1 MEFFKYVKQE
11 IAVIKDRD
19 PAIKSTMEVFL
30 YPSFKAILKYRKA
43 HRLFLKKHYYRARRI
58 SQKTAR
64 KTGIEIHPGAQIGE
78 GLFIDH
84 GHGVVIGETTV
95 IGDNVTLYQGVT
107 LGGTGKEHGKRHP
120 TVGNNVMIGAGAK
133 VLGSVTIGNNC
144 KIGAGSV
151 VLGDV
156 PDNATVVGVPG
167 RVVVL
172 NDVRVT
178 DANDLDQVHLPDPVM
193 NDIDERIDILLSRC
207 SVRASD
213 DFSERTIAAIFSQ
226 KVDAADLKADE
237 LLSNKVDFKLPGFVD
252 RILDVTFGR
261 RRRFLNGARILLSSV
276 TFAAAA
282 SLAIIFAG
290 SAGSIRGV
298 PSTSDY
304 ENMCALADDINSL
317 SLLVLEEERFDMF
330 RF

>member
-1 MEFFKYVKQE
+1 
-11 IAVIKDRD
+11 
-19 PAIKSTMEVFL
+19 
-30 YPSFKAILKYRKA
+30 
-43 HRLFLKKHYYRARRI
+43 
-58 SQKTAR
+58 
-64 KTGIEIHPGAQIGE
+64 
-78 GLFIDH
+78 
-84 GHGVVIGETTV
+84 
-95 IGDNVTLYQGVT
+95 
-107 LGGTGKEHGKRHP
+107 
-120 TVGNNVMIGAGAK
+120 
-133 VLGSVTIGNNC
+133 
-144 KIGAGSV
+144 
-151 VLGDV
+151 
-156 PDNATVVGVPG
+156 
-167 RVVVL
+167 
-172 NDVRVT
+172 
-178 DANDLDQVHLPDPVM
+178 M
-193 NDIDERIDILLSRC
+193 NKIDERIDILLSKC

-226 KVDAADLKADE
+226 KVDAADAKADE

-261 RRRFLNGARILLSSV
+261 RRRFLRGMRILLSSV